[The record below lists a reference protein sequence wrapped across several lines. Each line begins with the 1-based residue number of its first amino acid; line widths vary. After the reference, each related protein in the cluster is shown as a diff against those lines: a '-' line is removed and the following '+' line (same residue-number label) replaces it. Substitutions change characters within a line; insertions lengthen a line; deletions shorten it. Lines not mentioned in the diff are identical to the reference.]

1 MDIKE
6 EIIEY
11 IKTKEINGALLI
23 SGKWGCGKSYMIKKI
38 VKEFNESKEY
48 AIAIISLFGID
59 SIAALNDRVKA
70 EYLEHNFSFLGKT
83 AIKAYKLLGKVAK
96 ASSTVVS
103 SAIPES
109 AVASAISSG
118 VSSVVSFNPLS
129 FIAVKNTVGIKDN
142 NRQFALIFD
151 DFERCDIEH
160 KDLLGA
166 INEYVENKEIKT
178 ILVADEE
185 KISNGSYSEF
195 KEKLISR
202 TLKLQPNFISIIESI
217 IKHYNETQLGYINF
231 LKRNKDTIC
240 QVFIESKS
248 ENLRSLKAY
257 LIDFERI
264 YAAWN
269 KTSVSQDN
277 IKAVFY
283 MFGALTFGVKSGK
296 YKEDKYGFLLSDNVL
311 RDVHSDWNS
320 RHILTSVRNWIVN
333 GIWNET
339 EFIEELEINYP
350 ENILTDDEK
359 FLEYTFWDLEQQYIT
374 NGMPIA
380 VQKANNGKLT
390 RDELIDLLQKIFA
403 LKKYSIP
410 FPCEVDYAKIESG
423 FSQRKLEILSGNIQ
437 EPKCRRYVETD
448 AIEEAALP
456 LYKSIKNFENELILF
471 SNKKKF
477 KQYLNNQ
484 GDASSYSLKGLLIGD
499 LDRNLANLFLAKYY
513 NASNC
518 LRREMIRT
526 LIELGYTDNIF
537 VTAQQRKTTIENLM
551 FLSRKIKDYTTILTD
566 YIAIAINN
574 NFVDHLTELINKIES
589 VNVVDTITVEE

>member
-11 IKTKEINGALLI
+11 IKTKESNGALLI
-23 SGKWGCGKSYMIKKI
+23 TGKWGCGKSYILKKI
-38 VKEFNESKEY
+38 VEQFNSGKEY
-48 AIAIISLFGID
+48 AVAIISLFGID
-59 SIAALNDRVKA
+59 SVAALNDRVKA
-70 EYLEHNFSFLGKT
+70 EYLEHNSNFLGKT
-83 AIKAYKLLGKVAK
+83 AIKAYKSLGKVAK
-96 ASSTVVS
+96 TSCTVVS
-103 SAIPES
+103 SAMPES
-109 AVASAISSG
+109 AIASAISSG

-129 FIAVKNTVGIKDN
+129 FIAVKNTVGVKDN
-142 NRQFALIFD
+142 KRQFALIFD
-151 DFERCDIEH
+151 DFERCNIEH
-160 KDLLGA
+160 KNLLGA

-185 KISNGSYSEF
+185 KISNESYSEF

-217 IKHYNETQLGYINF
+217 IKSYNETQLGYINF
-231 LKRNKDTIC
+231 LKKNKDTIC

-257 LIDFERI
+257 LIDFERV

-296 YKEDKYGFLLSDNVL
+296 YKEDKYGSLLSDNVL
-311 RDVHSDWNS
+311 REAHSNWNG

-333 GIWNET
+333 GIWDET
-339 EFIEELEINYP
+339 EFIEELESNYSD
-350 ENILTDDEK
+350 NILTDDEK

-380 VQKANNGKLT
+380 VQKANNGELT

-410 FPCEVDYAKIESG
+410 FPCEVDYTKIESG

-437 EPKCRRYVETD
+437 EPKCRRYVEID

-471 SNKKKF
+471 SNKEKF

-484 GDASSYSLKGLLIGD
+484 GDASPYSLKGLLIGD
-499 LDRNLANLFLAKYY
+499 FDRNLANLFLAKYY

-526 LIELGYTDNIF
+526 LLELGYTDNIF
-537 VTAQQRKTTIENLM
+537 VTAQQRKATIENLM

-574 NFVDHLTELINKIES
+574 NFVDHLTELIDKIES
-589 VNVVDTITVEE
+589 VDIADKVTVEE